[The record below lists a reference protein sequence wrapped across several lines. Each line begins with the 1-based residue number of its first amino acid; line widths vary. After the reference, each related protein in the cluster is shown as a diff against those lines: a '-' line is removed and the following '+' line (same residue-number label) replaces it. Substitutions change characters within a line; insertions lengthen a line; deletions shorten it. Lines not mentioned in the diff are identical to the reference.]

1 MIATT
6 LAVIFG
12 TAMTTTNSVW
22 AANID
27 CPNVQNT
34 NNCNGTNNDDRMA
47 GTANEDN
54 MNGLGGKDTMFG
66 FASNDFMDGGPGD
79 DTMSG
84 GSGDDFMLG
93 RDGDDNI
100 NGDSGHD
107 TILGFIGADILKGSS
122 GNDKIFHS
130 VSDLATFRD
139 SSKDTIDCGSGND
152 EAWINTS
159 QDGDTAINCET
170 VHAG

>member
-1 MIATT
+1 
-6 LAVIFG
+6 
-12 TAMTTTNSVW
+12 
-22 AANID
+22 
-27 CPNVQNT
+27 
-34 NNCNGTNNDDRMA
+34 
-47 GTANEDN
+47 
-54 MNGLGGKDTMFG
+54 
-66 FASNDFMDGGPGD
+66 
-79 DTMSG
+79 MSG
-84 GSGDDFMLG
+84 GSGDDNM
-93 RDGDDNI
+93 DGDIRQVPGGGNDNI
-100 NGDSGHD
+100 NGDSGDD
-107 TILGFIGADILKGSS
+107 TIQGFPGADILKGSS